1 MDMNSKMDGS
11 APVSQALGGV
21 WEIQKKGRI
30 DDQRK
35 ENRKKDKDRK
45 EVETEFEDG
54 LVPKEEEM
62 TTETGAELQKE
73 ASDSK
78 DESPATTRKIDI
90 II

>member
-1 MDMNSKMDGS
+1 MDMSSKMDGS

-45 EVETEFEDG
+45 EEETEFEDG
-54 LVPKEEEM
+54 LVPKEEEI
-62 TTETGAELQKE
+62 TTDTEAGVQKE
-73 ASDSK
+73 ESDPK
-78 DESPATTRKIDI
+78 DESPSTTRKIDI